1 MLKLCGWPIDLVLR
15 LEVNMGSSKLMETLG
30 IDKSIMNILSLSSDE
45 IGNRIIKPLLRGK
58 ISRSLISLQKG

>member
-1 MLKLCGWPIDLVLR
+1 
-15 LEVNMGSSKLMETLG
+15 MGSSKLMETLG